1 MGKTFLCL
9 SQFSCLQ
16 DIRKI
21 NSLPRRDG
29 WVKQPRETPADPEVD
44 VGLR

>member
-1 MGKTFLCL
+1 MGKTSLCL
-9 SQFSCLQ
+9 SQFCLQ

-29 WVKQPRETPADPEVD
+29 WVKQPRETPADPEVN